1 MDNKQAGWAAVA
13 LVAIGAAA
21 VGYVIARNRSRGG
34 APEAVEPQVERWE
47 GEGGNVPDAE
57 TPAAG

>member
-1 MDNKQAGWAAVA
+1 MNNKQVGWAAVA
-13 LVAIGAAA
+13 LVAVGAAA
-21 VGYVIARNRSRGG
+21 VGYVIACNRSRSGS
-34 APEAVEPQVERWE
+34 PEAIEPQVERWE